1 MHATLGLDVNTIT
14 CVTKRLMTRTGFE
27 IAHVGIKAE
36 GVEVRVVLV
45 WVWIKGLIW
54 KNRIPLSMF
63 PNGWL
68 ANSCDKTNMLNGGLS
83 KNTV

>member
-1 MHATLGLDVNTIT
+1 MHATLGLDVNRFT
-14 CVTKRLMTRTGFE
+14 CVTTRLMTKTVFE

-36 GVEVRVVLV
+36 GVEVTVVLV

-54 KNRIPLSMF
+54 KNRIPLSMI
-63 PNGWL
+63 PNGWP